1 MKNLNFLKIVFVCLL
16 LSFCVVSVTEADNKK
31 SSVNSKSYLLGSEDV
46 IEVLVWKEDAFS
58 RVVIIRPDGKIS
70 LPVIGDVQAAGMATE
85 ELTEKITEKL
95 KGFIDNPTVTVI
107 VAQINSMKIYIQGE
121 VARPGVYQLKSNT
134 TVIQAISLAG
144 GFSEWAKK
152 NKIVIVRELNGKSS
166 RIPVNYEKIIWGK
179 DISQSLILERG
190 DTIIV
195 P

>member
-1 MKNLNFLKIVFVCLL
+1 MKNRFFLKIIFVCLL
-16 LSFCVVSVTEADNKK
+16 SSICAVSITEAEKTKK
-31 SSVNSKSYLLGSEDV
+31 SVSNKPYILGAEDV

-70 LPVIGDVQAAGMATE
+70 LPVIGDVKAAGLTTE

-121 VARPGVYQLKSNT
+121 VARPGLYQLKSNT
-134 TVIQAISLAG
+134 TVLQAISLAG

-152 NKIVIVRELNGKSS
+152 DKIIIVREGNGKSS
-166 RIPVNYEKIIWGK
+166 RIPVNYKKIIWGK

>member
-1 MKNLNFLKIVFVCLL
+1 MKNRVFLKIGFVCLL
-16 LSFCVVSVTEADNKK
+16 FSICIVSITKAGNTKI
-31 SSVNSKSYLLGSEDV
+31 SGINRPYILGSEDV

-58 RVVIIRPDGKIS
+58 RVVIVRPDGKIS
-70 LPVIGDVQAAGMATE
+70 LPVIGDVQAAGLTTD

-95 KGFIDNPTVTVI
+95 KGFIDNPTVSVI
-107 VAQINSMKIYIQGE
+107 VTQINSMKVYIQGE
-121 VARPGVYQLKSNT
+121 VERPGVYQLKSNT
-134 TVIQAISLAG
+134 TVLQAISLAG

-152 NKIVIVRELNGKSS
+152 DKIVIVRDLNGKGT
-166 RIPVNYEKIIWGK
+166 RIPVNYKNIIWGK

>member
-1 MKNLNFLKIVFVCLL
+1 VKNLNFLKIVFVCLL
-16 LSFCVVSVTEADNKK
+16 LSFCVVSVTEAENTKTY
-31 SSVNSKSYLLGSEDV
+31 VNHKSYILGSEDV

-95 KGFIDNPTVTVI
+95 KDFIDNPTVTVI
-107 VAQINSMKIYIQGE
+107 VAQINSMRIYIQGE

-152 NKIVIVRELNGKSS
+152 NKIVIVRELKGKSS
-166 RIPVNYEKIIWGK
+166 RIPVNYKKIIWGK